1 MSAWTKIKKK
11 LKSGTWYP
19 FYNTFY
25 EKTRIDP
32 YTILLESRSGR
43 GMESNIFAILREL
56 NQEEYRK
63 YSIVFACR
71 SDYKASVEKKLQ
83 HYGLKVD
90 KLMKFGSI
98 SYYRMLS
105 RAKYLINDSTFP
117 GRFIKK
123 DGQIYLNVWHGT
135 PLKCMGRDN
144 VEERYSMG
152 NVMRNLLMS
161 DYLLFSNVFMEEKMR
176 GAYMLDNLYQGQ
188 FIHECYPRNEI
199 FFHPDK
205 GEALKKKFGFGNLQ
219 VSVYMPTFRGNADA
233 VDSKDSVKEMQGYLD
248 VLDRCLDEDQLLLVK
263 LHPFVGNGL
272 NLSGYQHI
280 QKFPEGYDTYE
291 VLNMC
296 DVLITDYSSVMYDF
310 ANSGKKIILFAYD
323 IEDYA
328 GSRGMYEDIRTYPF
342 PLVRTPKEVADL
354 LKTPVKELDEAFRK
368 KYGTYEH
375 GSGIRNLCHHVILGE
390 NLCHTA
396 SASGNQKKNVLI
408 YAGDFQQNGIT
419 TSFLNLMKELDQEKY
434 NYFISYRMNSLKEA
448 PWRLDCL
455 PHQANVYP
463 LGSEMNMDVI
473 TAICQGLYMKL
484 GIRTKR
490 LTHAYAREWKK
501 HFGNSRFQAV
511 LHFNGYEN
519 YIISMFEQAPFSRTI
534 WVHNDMEKE
543 IERKKNPNKYV
554 LHDAYASYDHVAAVS
569 RDLTK
574 AVEAIGGRR
583 DNITVIPNC
592 QDYEGIKRR
601 SGETICF
608 DQETK
613 CTVSLKKLQEVL
625 NGSDQKFINIG
636 RFSQEKQHSRL
647 IQAFELFW
655 KKNKNTWLIIIGG
668 AGNLYEQTCQL
679 AKNSAAGSH
688 IILIRSIRNPM
699 PILKASDLL
708 ILSSDYEGLPVV
720 LFEAAVLGVPFVTTN
735 VPGAR
740 CFCEDYGG
748 MLTEPSVLGVLKG
761 MEAFERGECKA
772 PKIDCRENNRKSLEL
787 FETLLQNDFQT
798 LL

>member
-1 MSAWTKIKKK
+1 M
-11 LKSGTWYP
+11 
-19 FYNTFY
+19 
-25 EKTRIDP
+25 
-32 YTILLESRSGR
+32 
-43 GMESNIFAILREL
+43 
-56 NQEEYRK
+56 
-63 YSIVFACR
+63 
-71 SDYKASVEKKLQ
+71 
-83 HYGLKVD
+83 
-90 KLMKFGSI
+90 
-98 SYYRMLS
+98 
-105 RAKYLINDSTFP
+105 
-117 GRFIKK
+117 
-123 DGQIYLNVWHGT
+123 
-135 PLKCMGRDN
+135 
-144 VEERYSMG
+144 
-152 NVMRNLLMS
+152 
-161 DYLLFSNVFMEEKMR
+161 
-176 GAYMLDNLYQGQ
+176 
-188 FIHECYPRNEI
+188 
-199 FFHPDK
+199 
-205 GEALKKKFGFGNLQ
+205 
-219 VSVYMPTFRGNADA
+219 
-233 VDSKDSVKEMQGYLD
+233 
-248 VLDRCLDEDQLLLVK
+248 K
-263 LHPFVGNGL
+263 LHPFVGDAL
-272 NLSGYQHI
+272 DLSSYQHI
-280 QKFPEGYDTYE
+280 QKFPEGYDSYE

-328 GSRGMYEDIRTYPF
+328 GSRGMYEDIRNYPF
-342 PLVRTPKEVADL
+342 PLVRTPQEVAEL
-354 LKTPVKELDEAFRK
+354 LQTPADQLDEALRQ

-375 GSGIRNLCHHVILGE
+375 GSGIKKLCHHVILGE
-390 NLCHTA
+390 NCCATA
-396 SASGNQKKNVLI
+396 SAVGNQKKNVLL

-419 TSFLNLMKELDQEKY
+419 TSFLNLMKELDKEEY

-455 PHQANVYP
+455 PQDANVYP
-463 LGSEMNMDVI
+463 LGSEMNMDVV
-473 TAICQGLYMKL
+473 TAICQGLYMKF
-484 GIRTKR
+484 GIRTRR
-490 LTHAYAREWKK
+490 LAHAYAREWKK
-501 HFGNSRFQAV
+501 HFGNSEFQAV

-519 YIISMFEQAPFSRTI
+519 YMISMFEQAPFPRTI
-534 WVHNDMEKE
+534 WVHNDMGKE

-569 RDLTK
+569 RDIAG
-574 AVEAIGGRR
+574 AVAAIGGRE

-592 QDYEGIKRR
+592 QDYEGIERR
-601 SGETICF
+601 SGEAICF

-636 RFSQEKQHSRL
+636 RFSQEKQHNRL

-708 ILSSDYEGLPVV
+708 VLSSDYEGLPVV
-720 LFEAAVLGVPFVTTN
+720 LFEAAVLGVPFVATN

-748 MLTEPSVLGVLKG
+748 MLAEPSVLGVLKG

-787 FETLLQNDFQT
+787 FETLLQKT
-798 LL
+798 